1 MQKIVKLIDDGATTC
16 VFKGDSVDAL
26 VVYETLKKYHEYD
39 DCITIEIVDE
49 DKPLFNSLNEFLS
62 VHEYKYTLEEMQKE
76 NRWFL

>member
-1 MQKIVKLIDDGATTC
+1 MQKIVKLIDDGVITC

-39 DCITIEIVDE
+39 DCIDIELVDE

-76 NRWFL
+76 NR